1 MRKLLLV
8 VSVSL
13 AFSAAASTT
22 YTKEQLNSMDA
33 SGQYPEQE
41 SPVTKSSEVVDF
53 DSCKENAH
61 SIYSQVYGSYPAKEI
76 VNTNVLYV
84 VKLWTN
90 DGAIVVSCSEPDGK
104 KIVTQSS
111 YK

>member
-1 MRKLLLV
+1 MGKFLLV
-8 VSVSL
+8 ASLSL

-33 SGQYPEQE
+33 SGQYPEQD
-41 SPVTKSSEVVDF
+41 SPVTKSVEFVDF
-53 DSCKENAH
+53 YRCKESAY
-61 SIYSQVYGSYPAKEI
+61 SIYSQVSDSYPAKEI
-76 VNTNVLYV
+76 VNTSVLYV

-90 DGAIVVSCSEPDGK
+90 DGVIIVSCSEPDGK
-104 KIVTQSS
+104 KVVTASA

>member
-1 MRKLLLV
+1 MKKILLV
-8 VSVSL
+8 TAIFLSL
-13 AFSAAASTT
+13 NAAASTS

-41 SPVTKSSEVVDF
+41 SPVTKSVENVDF
-53 DSCKENAH
+53 KSCRN
-61 SIYSQVYGSYPAKEI
+61 STYGVYSQILGNYPAKEI
-76 VNTNVLYV
+76 VDTGILYV

-90 DGAIVVSCSEPDGK
+90 DGVITVSCSEPDGK

>member
-1 MRKLLLV
+1 MRKSLIF
-8 VSVSL
+8 VSL
-13 AFSAAASTT
+13 LIAFSASASTT

-41 SPVTKSSEVVDF
+41 FPVTKSVEAVDF

-61 SIYSQVYGSYPAKEI
+61 SIYSQVSGSYPAKEI
-76 VNTNVLYV
+76 VNTGVLYV

-90 DGAIVVSCSEPDGK
+90 DGAIIVSCSKPDGK